1 MWAWCCCSV
10 AGCSRSG
17 TLSSSPDVDPLSN
30 MCTSLPAPA
39 DRNQRT
45 RYRIEDARVRPRVL
59 NGGTVDASTP
69 AVTAG
74 SDGGATVLL
83 GRLRNLAGQRL
94 ATVLPELEPI
104 LRAFKEFKVSDATRA
119 LNPAAI

>member
-1 MWAWCCCSV
+1 M
-10 AGCSRSG
+10 
-17 TLSSSPDVDPLSN
+17 
-30 MCTSLPAPA
+30 
-39 DRNQRT
+39 
-45 RYRIEDARVRPRVL
+45 RPRVL